1 MDCDAPSTDAR
12 ISLLAN
18 DFGPIDCV
26 TGSPNLRAG
35 ARIGIAGFGNL
46 GNNGMWFA
54 QTRQRSTMTTAAKTA
69 GLPQPGLRKIPI

>member
-1 MDCDAPSTDAR
+1 MKGDTALKGAR

-18 DFGPIDCV
+18 DFGPIDWA
-26 TGSPNLRAG
+26 TGSPNLSTVV
-35 ARIGIAGFGNL
+35 RIGIAGFGNL

-54 QTRQRSTMTTAAKTA
+54 QTRRRSTMTTAGKTA